1 MDGYGTGG
9 EIIARRPQAKR
20 SGKEERMVRHGLRP
34 VGVSGEGGGRN
45 IQLRRQPL
53 DKGVDR
59 LLHLRQAY
67 AGMAQRGQLHG
78 KTQAMG
84 GAAAAHH
91 EVLIGSG
98 KDVMPRQGVRITR
111 HAKEQLAFF
120 VPKQRSTRHC
130 EARNRPTWRS

>member
-1 MDGYGTGG
+1 
-9 EIIARRPQAKR
+9 
-20 SGKEERMVRHGLRP
+20 MVRHGLRP
-34 VGVSGEGGGRN
+34 VGVIGEGGGRN

-67 AGMAQRGQLHG
+67 AGMAQQGQLHG
-78 KTQAMG
+78 KAQAIG

-98 KDVMPRQGVRITR
+98 KDVTPRQGVRITR

-120 VPKQRSTRHC
+120 VGKQRSARH
-130 EARNRPTWRS
+130 